1 MFLLFLLTRSMILR
15 CSWVTHGSLFQC
27 DFAVVL
33 LICHCQAGHAIAS
46 LEWYFAI
53 SRSLF
58 LMYFWAGQLSAHGA
72 ALRNYG
78 ASRSCVLLGVGLSII
93 SPRRV
98 YSRTCKLICRS
109 SVHFVNGQRETA
121 QPRRLYLEPEAR
133 IRASSHHRNCA
144 VSVIALKEAYIDTVV
159 QV

>member
-1 MFLLFLLTRSMILR
+1 MILR

-53 SRSLF
+53 SRSLL

-78 ASRSCVLLGVGLSII
+78 TSRSCVLLGVGLSII

-109 SVHFVNGQRETA
+109 SVHFANGQRETA
-121 QPRRLYLEPEAR
+121 QPRRLPGAR
-133 IRASSHHRNCA
+133 GQNSRIIASPQLRCLSDRVERSIFSYCSA
-144 VSVIALKEAYIDTVV
+144 G
-159 QV
+159 